1 MVLLNEDMENIK
13 QNFSIKDLETLSGI
27 KAHTIR
33 MWEKRYGVL
42 QPQRTDTN
50 IRTYGVNGL
59 QKILNIAFL
68 NENGYK
74 ISRISKMSEDEI
86 SELVQRITTS
96 KSNTNRAVKSLKV
109 AMMNFDQP
117 LFLRTYDGLLQN
129 LTFRDIYNQVFIPLL
144 QEIGILWQAG
154 TITPAHEQFIS
165 SLIKQKLF
173 INIEMLQKEQPNKKD
188 KVFVLFLPNE
198 EIHDI
203 GLFYAN
209 YEILLYG
216 YKVIFLGQSLPMED
230 LDYLSKL
237 FDNTVF
243 VSYLTVKPENV
254 EEYIH
259 KFTNQICTS
268 ACCEYWLL
276 GRKALELIDNK
287 VKLPERVRAFRNINE
302 LTLNL

>member
-1 MVLLNEDMENIK
+1 
-13 QNFSIKDLETLSGI
+13 
-27 KAHTIR
+27 
-33 MWEKRYGVL
+33 
-42 QPQRTDTN
+42 
-50 IRTYGVNGL
+50 
-59 QKILNIAFL
+59 
-68 NENGYK
+68 
-74 ISRISKMSEDEI
+74 
-86 SELVQRITTS
+86 
-96 KSNTNRAVKSLKV
+96 
-109 AMMNFDQP
+109 
-117 LFLRTYDGLLQN
+117 
-129 LTFRDIYNQVFIPLL
+129 
-144 QEIGILWQAG
+144 
-154 TITPAHEQFIS
+154 
-165 SLIKQKLF
+165 
-173 INIEMLQKEQPNKKD
+173 MLQKEQPNKKD

>member
-1 MVLLNEDMENIK
+1 MVLLNKAMENIK
-13 QNFSIKDLETLSGI
+13 QNFSIKDLESLSGI

-42 QPQRTDTN
+42 QPKRTDTN

-74 ISRISKMSEDEI
+74 ISRISKMSDLEI
-86 SELVQRITTS
+86 GDLVQRITTS

-109 AMMNFDQP
+109 AMMNFDQS
-117 LFLRTYDGLLQN
+117 LFLKTYDGLMEK
-129 LTFRDIYNQVFIPLL
+129 LTFRDIYNEVFIPLL
-144 QEIGILWQAG
+144 QEIGLLWQAG

-173 INIEMLQKEQPNKKD
+173 INIEMLQKEQPSKTD
-188 KVFVLFLPNE
+188 KVFVLFLPHE

-209 YEILLYG
+209 YEILLHG

-230 LDYLSKL
+230 LDYLSKI
-237 FDNTVF
+237 FDHTVF

-254 EEYIH
+254 EEYIAT
-259 KFTNQICTS
+259 FTQKICTS
-268 ACCEYWLL
+268 QECEYWLL
-276 GRKALELIDNK
+276 GRKAVELIENNVALPSR
-287 VKLPERVRAFRNINE
+287 VKAFKNINE